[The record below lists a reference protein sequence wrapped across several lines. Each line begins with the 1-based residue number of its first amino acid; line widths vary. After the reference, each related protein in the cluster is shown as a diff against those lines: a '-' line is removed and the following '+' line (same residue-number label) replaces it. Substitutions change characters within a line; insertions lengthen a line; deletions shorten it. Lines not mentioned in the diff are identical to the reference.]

1 MYISSVLALALAVVT
16 IHACPPGTFGCDH
29 PGNFTG
35 NLTLLVNPA
44 AAYCSSGSETS
55 IYASIP
61 ASFFNPPEC
70 LSRDDLSESPC
81 GAPLN
86 ITNPRTKKTIL
97 ATVLGECTTCAGDDI
112 QLTTAGLAALS
123 PNGKARKAPATVDW
137 TFDTAATE

>member
-1 MYISSVLALALAVVT
+1 MYLSSVLALALAVVT

-35 NLTLLVNPA
+35 NLTLFVNPA

-61 ASFFNPPEC
+61 ASFFNPP
-70 LSRDDLSESPC
+70 DESPC

-123 PNGKARKAPATVDW
+123 PSADGKARKAPATVDW